1 MEVVSWCLKND
12 SLELSRIEGRHKS
25 SIWKWMPS
33 VDQEREKGW
42 GMDRW
47 MDGWVE
53 IKRYIYAYVDKHR
66 NTKNVLRL

>member
-1 MEVVSWCLKND
+1 MEVVSWCLKNV
-12 SLELSRIEGRHKS
+12 SPEVSRTEGRHK

-33 VDQEREKGW
+33 VDQERWKG
-42 GMDRW
+42 GEMDRW

-53 IKRYIYAYVDKHR
+53 IKRYIHACVNKHR